1 LLLQL
6 LLQLPPATS
15 CNNPPKLKTA
25 VSKMPTEVAAA
36 KDDATTTKKTTVASL
51 NKNPNDTIAYPT
63 KTFQIAAIQQHF
75 STSNFI
81 SQKYPTPAR

>member
-1 LLLQL
+1 L
-6 LLQLPPATS
+6 LLQLPPAHQLQQSTQ
-15 CNNPPKLKTA
+15 PKKTFEKA
-25 VSKMPTEVAAA
+25 MEAAAA
-36 KDDATTTKKTTVASL
+36 KVDATTTKKTTVASL

-81 SQKYPTPAR
+81 SQKYPKPAR